1 MIEKKIKLDDFE
13 RQIEEELEK
22 GEWKKAEKFEELK
35 EKLVEGAKAVK
46 EKRKLVSI
54 RLSERDLMLLKRKS
68 LELGIPYQTLISIL
82 VRQYV
87 EGKIKVEL

>member
-1 MIEKKIKLDDFE
+1 MKKLNKFE

-22 GEWKKAEKFEELK
+22 GEWIRAKDYEILRKEL
-35 EKLVEGAKAVK
+35 EVGAKAVIK
-46 EKRKLVSI
+46 KKPVSI

-68 LELGIPYQTLISIL
+68 LETGIPYQTLIATL

-87 EGKIKVEL
+87 EGKIKLEL